1 MKPLFSNGSQW
12 SAASVRLYPR
22 ETARHSSL
30 CKRESPLPL
39 PVVTLRSR
47 GPCHLP
53 GRQKITLGD
62 LDILFLFLTV
72 AVQLS
77 SSLTGFLI
85 AKSIPPEAA
94 SLLCLGGCLCS
105 EDSGVNPLSIP
116 ASVLMQAPPPWLPC
130 QPARGPC
137 TPSRLWTHLMKIKLH
152 LHSSLSETT
161 GVPSLWFPYLLLYVA
176 ACLCIFGRKAYHLVW
191 GCVHISGSLGVS
203 AVTPWQPG

>member
-1 MKPLFSNGSQW
+1 MDSRGLSGFQASQKQFSPLRLGARRCLQGLKPLFSNGSQW

-137 TPSRLWTHLMKIKLH
+137 TPSRLWTHLMKNYA
-152 LHSSLSETT
+152 
-161 GVPSLWFPYLLLYVA
+161 PPPLLPL
-176 ACLCIFGRKAYHLVW
+176 
-191 GCVHISGSLGVS
+191 
-203 AVTPWQPG
+203 